1 MQYSLIFARLL
12 AKFQYV
18 VPKPSHQQGSKTL
31 ASDLAPSQQEPALS
45 VPMPGRSN
53 GLRPIP
59 PPCLGSGS
67 ESSGMLLGIS
77 SEGSRGPPGGKF
89 CGILGACW
97 GFLGASWRPLGASG
111 GRLGASWGRLGAVS
125 SKGRFVSSLWGP
137 SWVILGALLGRL
149 GGLLA
154 RLGAILGV
162 LERS

>member
-1 MQYSLIFARLL
+1 MFPPVTRVRFIMFEDQPWFIIA
-12 AKFQYV
+12 
-18 VPKPSHQQGSKTL
+18 GTL
-31 ASDLAPSQQEPALS
+31 
-45 VPMPGRSN
+45 SN

-77 SEGSRGPPGGKF
+77 SEGSRGPPGGQF

-137 SWVILGALLGRL
+137 SWGVLVALLGRL

-154 RLGAILGV
+154 RLGGV
-162 LERS
+162 LGRLGALLGAS